1 MANNYKHTRTI
12 SDTIKVKGL
21 ITCQGDGTF
30 ITYEKD
36 KEEFTVD
43 VLDLFHQFSGDEVSL
58 IISTKDETDLEG

>member
-12 SDTIKVKGL
+12 SDTIKVKGVV
-21 ITCQGDGTF
+21 TCQSDGTF

-43 VLDLFHQFSGDEVSL
+43 VLDLFDQFSGEEVSFA
-58 IISTKDETDLEG
+58 ITTKDETDLEE